1 MTRILILLLFIIA
14 GLVVPSF
21 AQEVPTPVRAKLVAD
36 IAAVKPGESFNLG
49 VLMEIDPGWHVY
61 WEYPGEA
68 GLPTRVQFKVP
79 DGIRDGKINWPIP
92 NAYHKSDGG
101 IEYGYENSLLL
112 WTNIDVPP
120 NAELN
125 SSFEID
131 AAVSWISCKEIC
143 IPGKANLKFD
153 AKVGDFRKPADTAIF
168 LEWQNSLPHMLSDS
182 KIPFNVEISTIKADE
197 DRVRVGVTLASK
209 SNANKIEYY
218 PNPGDF
224 LIVQNL
230 KYVTSPD
237 NKKTEISFEV
247 KAKNG
252 VQLSETVLDGLIV
265 FTNIS
270 GKRSGVKLKI
280 DFSDT

>member
-1 MTRILILLLFIIA
+1 MTRILILLLFIFA

-21 AQEVPTPVRAKLVAD
+21 TQEIPTPVRAKLVSD
-36 IAAVKPGESFNLG
+36 IVTVKAGESFNLG
-49 VLMEIDPGWHVY
+49 VFMDIDPGWHVY
-61 WEYPGEA
+61 WKYPGET

-92 NAYHKSDGG
+92 NAYHKPQGG
-101 IEYGYENSLLL
+101 IDFVYENSLLL
-112 WTNIDVPP
+112 WTNIDVPL

-131 AAVSWISCKEIC
+131 ASVSWISCKEIC

-153 AKVGDFRKPADTAIF
+153 AKVEDLRKPAETALF
-168 LEWQNSLPHMLSDS
+168 PAWQNSLPHILSES
-182 KIPFNVEISTIKADE
+182 EIPFNVEVSPIKSGE

-209 SNANKIEYY
+209 SNADKIEYY

-230 KYVTSPD
+230 KYATSPD

-270 GKRSGVKLKI
+270 GKRSGVELKI
-280 DFSDT
+280 DFSDI

>member
-14 GLVVPSF
+14 GLIVPSF

-61 WEYPGEA
+61 WEYPGET

-92 NAYHKSDGG
+92 NAYHKPQGG
-101 IEYGYENSLLL
+101 IDFGYENSLLL

-131 AAVSWISCKEIC
+131 ATVSWISCKEIC

-153 AKVGDFRKPADTAIF
+153 AKVEDLRKPAETALF
-168 LEWQNSLPHMLSDS
+168 SAWQNSLPHILSES
-182 KIPFNVEISTIKADE
+182 EIPFNVEVSPIKSDE
-197 DRVRVGVTLASK
+197 ERVRVGVTLASK

-230 KYVTSPD
+230 KYATSPD
-237 NKKTEISFEV
+237 NEKTEISFEV

-270 GKRSGVKLKI
+270 GKRSGVELKI

>member
-1 MTRILILLLFIIA
+1 MTRILILLLFIFA

-21 AQEVPTPVRAKLVAD
+21 TQEVSTPVRAKLVSD
-36 IAAVKPGESFNLG
+36 IVTVKAGESFNLG
-49 VLMEIDPGWHVY
+49 VFMEIDPGWHVY
-61 WEYPGEA
+61 WKYPGET
-68 GLPTRVQFKVP
+68 GLPTWVQFKAP
-79 DGIRDGKINWPIP
+79 DGFNTEELKWPIP
-92 NAYHKSDGG
+92 KAYHKSDGS
-101 IEYGYENSLLL
+101 IEYGYENFLLL

-131 AAVSWISCKEIC
+131 ATVSWISCKEIC

-153 AKVGDFRKPADTAIF
+153 AKVEDLRKPAETALF
-168 LEWQNSLPHMLSDS
+168 SAWQNSLPHILSES
-182 KIPFNVEISTIKADE
+182 EIPFNVEVSPIKSDE
-197 DRVRVGVTLASK
+197 ERVRVGVTLASK

-230 KYVTSPD
+230 KYATSPD
-237 NKKTEISFEV
+237 NEKTEISFEV

-270 GKRSGVKLKI
+270 GKRSGVELKI

>member
-1 MTRILILLLFIIA
+1 MTRILILLLFIFA
-14 GLVVPSF
+14 GLIVPSF
-21 AQEVPTPVRAKLVAD
+21 AQEVPTPVRAKLVSD

-61 WEYPGEA
+61 WEYPGET
-68 GLPTRVQFKVP
+68 GLPTRVQFKAP
-79 DGIRDGKINWPIP
+79 DGFNTEELKWPIP
-92 NAYHKSDGG
+92 KAYHKPQGG
-101 IEYGYENSLLL
+101 IDFVYENTLLL
-112 WTNIDVPP
+112 WTNIDVPL

-125 SSFEID
+125 SSFEIN

-153 AKVGDFRKPADTAIF
+153 AKVEDLRKPAETALF
-168 LEWQNSLPHMLSDS
+168 SAWQNSLPHILSES
-182 KIPFNVEISTIKADE
+182 EIPFNVEVSPIKSDE
-197 DRVRVGVTLASK
+197 ERVRVGVTLASK
-209 SNANKIEYY
+209 SNADKIEYY

-230 KYVTSPD
+230 KYVTLPD

-270 GKRSGVKLKI
+270 GKRSGV
-280 DFSDT
+280 

>member
-61 WEYPGEA
+61 WKYPGET
-68 GLPTRVQFKVP
+68 GLPTRVQFKAP
-79 DGIRDGKINWPIP
+79 DGFNTEELKWPIP
-92 NAYHKSDGG
+92 KAYHKPQGG
-101 IEYGYENSLLL
+101 IDFVYENSLLL
-112 WTNIDVPP
+112 WTNIDVPL

-131 AAVSWISCKEIC
+131 ASVSWISCKEIC

-153 AKVGDFRKPADTAIF
+153 AKVEDLRKPAETALF
-168 LEWQNSLPHMLSDS
+168 SAWQNSLPHILSES
-182 KIPFNVEISTIKADE
+182 EIPFNVEVSPIKSGE

-209 SNANKIEYY
+209 SNADKIEYY

-230 KYVTSPD
+230 KYVTSTD

-270 GKRSGVKLKI
+270 GKRSGVELKI
-280 DFSDT
+280 DFSDI